1 MKFAVDEDDFILEDS
16 GRWEQDLLKLRQ
28 QLKDDE
34 EQHRLRRQ
42 RRSQTR
48 HTRSS
53 PVKSSVLMSSEKVST
68 KQEEDIY
75 DLLGTKLRELDL
87 QYRRHTT
94 VAHSGSTRSDL
105 RSPQS
110 FLLEA
115 QRSNVAKHNNRKSE
129 QSAEDQQWKQKRQ
142 ERDALIKQ
150 ALQKAQE
157 RDQELKRQLQA
168 KEKERLAQEKKRQE
182 EEAAKL
188 IKQKEAEAAEQ
199 QRLLKEKQMES
210 MPYHGPA
217 DVLQQYQQYL
227 DFVLN
232 VKKVLKP
239 QIDSNRQMANE
250 ARRYRMQITV
260 KTGAVVNSKSHIR
273 QFYQDLNDMFSKAK
287 QVSPDLLYPY
297 LLEAFAKA
305 VTTQAMREVSV
316 NLSKAFPLAALIQLM
331 LCEHP
336 LLLQYLLGKM
346 YKKCIYV
353 VPAYAKR
360 LPSDQNGD
368 DDLRARMRMKKV
380 DGKWESDAQYQ
391 ERMAGIVA
399 LFTAIT
405 VVDPTQFTLNVS
417 NPAQLSLKDL
427 WSYMARL
434 LNQTPRKI
442 TPNLLEI
449 ALKLGGHQLLRTYGQ
464 QAHKLIQFIDKDYMS
479 RIKSEGTEAAKTR
492 LLLLLEDYRRQ
503 QTIPAPE
510 GAHFRD

>member
-1 MKFAVDEDDFILEDS
+1 MKFAVDEDDIIVEDN

-28 QLKDDE
+28 QLEDDE
-34 EQHRLRRQ
+34 EQHRLRRL
-42 RRSQTR
+42 RRSYVR

-53 PVKSSVLMSSEKVST
+53 PVKSTVLMSSIKVAT

-75 DLLGTKLRELDL
+75 DLLSTKLRELDL
-87 QYRRHTT
+87 QYRRHTS
-94 VAHSGSTRSDL
+94 VAHSGSARSDL
-105 RSPQS
+105 RSSQS
-110 FLLEA
+110 TLLEA
-115 QRSNVAKHNNRKSE
+115 QRSNVAKHNNRKPE
-129 QSAEDQQWKQKRQ
+129 QSVEDQQWKQKRL
-142 ERDALIKQ
+142 ERDALIQ
-150 ALQKAQE
+150 EALLKAQE
-157 RDQELKRQLQA
+157 RDLELKRQLQA
-168 KEKERLAQEKKRQE
+168 KEKERLALEKKRQE

-199 QRLLKEKQMES
+199 QRLLQEKQMES
-210 MPYHGPA
+210 MPYHGPD

-227 DFVLN
+227 DLVLN

-287 QVSPDLLYPY
+287 QVSPELLYPY

-346 YKKCIYV
+346 FKKCIYV
-353 VPAYAKR
+353 VPAYARR

-399 LFTAIT
+399 LFTTIT

-442 TPNLLEI
+442 TPYLLEI
-449 ALKLGGHQLLRTYGQ
+449 ALKLGGHQLIRTYGQ

-492 LLLLLEDYRRQ
+492 LQLLLEDYRRQ
-503 QTIPAPE
+503 QRIPAHE
-510 GAHFRD
+510 GAQFRD